1 MRININKACTNPQA
15 KITPKRQSPRA
26 YRSGIRTL
34 KSPSKACFPAN
45 VRKPTNARKK
55 ALRGRFCVSQRH
67 RIQPVETNHRNE
79 QQNKI
84 LYPPRRKDGG
94 VYPTRRAGQRPAKT
108 SQQHGAEQTQILAVG
123 RLAGFWSSQTR

>member
-67 RIQPVETNHRNE
+67 RIQPVETNQQKRIIETNNRTKFSTHR
-79 QQNKI
+79 
-84 LYPPRRKDGG
+84 
-94 VYPTRRAGQRPAKT
+94 AAKM
-108 SQQHGAEQTQILAVG
+108 
-123 RLAGFWSSQTR
+123 AGFIPLEELASGLQKPVNNTEPNRRRFSP